1 MTPERFRTIV
11 DAYGA
16 DPRRWP
22 EGERAAAELWA
33 ESHPAEADALLAG
46 SASLDGWLA
55 SQTVAPPGH
64 ELVERVIN
72 AAATAPANPA
82 RRPRRD
88 RRQRVR
94 LWWQGVAFAGIGLAG
109 GLAGA
114 FAVSFFVMAGTP
126 PAGHEASYTT
136 SSFDGSTADWSGE

>member
-22 EGERAAAELWA
+22 DKERAAAEAWADLHRVEANGLLA
-33 ESHPAEADALLAG
+33 ESAGLDA
-46 SASLDGWLA
+46 WLA
-55 SQTVAPPGH
+55 SHTVAAP
-64 ELVERVIN
+64 ERAFVERIV
-72 AAATAPANPA
+72 AAAPA
-82 RRPRRD
+82 RRPVKHRG
-88 RRQRVR
+88 R
-94 LWWQGVAFAGIGLAG
+94 LWWQGAAFAGIGLAG

-114 FAVSFFVMAGTP
+114 FAVSFFVLTGTP
-126 PAGHEASYTT
+126 PQGHESSSYMT